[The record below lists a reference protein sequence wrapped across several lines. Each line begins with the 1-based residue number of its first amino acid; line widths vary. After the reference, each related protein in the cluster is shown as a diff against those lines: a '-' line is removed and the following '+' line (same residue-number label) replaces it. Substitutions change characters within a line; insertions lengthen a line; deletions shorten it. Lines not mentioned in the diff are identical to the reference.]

1 MASATSIKRY
11 ETLLLVST
19 SVTDDELSMIEKNF
33 DLICSNARGKVSRF
47 DKWGKYRLAYPV
59 HNESYGVYVL
69 VRFELP
75 KETLANALPEV
86 ETLLKVKC
94 NELVWRHVTVAL
106 KPNAPVAYQKPEPVD
121 VARTSNMDSILKEN
135 RVNNL
140 LDSVDNAT
148 ASSID
153 DDEAEA

>member
-1 MASATSIKRY
+1 MTSLTSMKRY

-19 SVTDDELSMIEKNF
+19 DVTDDEMSMIEKHF
-33 DLICSNARGKVSRF
+33 DLVCSNARGTLSRF

-59 HNESYGVYVL
+59 NRSSYGIYIL

-75 KETLANALPEV
+75 KDTLAKALPEL
-86 ETLLKVKC
+86 ESALKVKY

-106 KPNAPVAYQKPEPVD
+106 KPDAPVTYQKPEPVD
-121 VARTSNMDSILKEN
+121 VARTTNMDSMLKEN

-140 LDSVDNAT
+140 LESVDSAT
-148 ASSID
+148 GSSRDEDID
-153 DDEAEA
+153 A

>member
-1 MASATSIKRY
+1 MTSLTSSAVKRY
-11 ETLLLVST
+11 ETLLLLST
-19 SVTDDELSMIEKNF
+19 NVTDDELSAIEKNF
-33 DLICSNARGKVSRF
+33 DLTCSNARGSVSRF

-59 HNESYGVYVL
+59 NNESYGVYVL

-75 KETLANALPEV
+75 KETLAKALPEV
-86 ETLLKVKC
+86 ENLLKVKY

-106 KPNAPVAYQKPEPVD
+106 KPDAPATYQKPEPVD

-140 LDSVDNAT
+140 LDSVDSAT
-148 ASSID
+148 GST
-153 DDEAEA
+153 DDEVDA